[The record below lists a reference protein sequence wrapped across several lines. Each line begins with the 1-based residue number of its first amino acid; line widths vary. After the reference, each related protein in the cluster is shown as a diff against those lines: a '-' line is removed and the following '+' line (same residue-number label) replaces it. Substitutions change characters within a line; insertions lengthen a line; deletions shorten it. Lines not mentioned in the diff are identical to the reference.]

1 MDFTSAIQS
10 ITSSYFSNSKI
21 VILLSR
27 RLSYDEKM
35 NDLALRVISSL
46 VLISCFTLTLIPTA
60 SLLFSI
66 IAAYSILMFVEISM
80 RTLASKLTSMHF
92 QVSLITISSLCAL
105 SQSFVI
111 VIATMNMESPIFIK
125 WVSASTIVL
134 ALTAVAQDFIVM
146 PAIKLIMDKL
156 AKKTTDNN

>member
-1 MDFTSAIQS
+1 
-10 ITSSYFSNSKI
+10 
-21 VILLSR
+21 
-27 RLSYDEKM
+27 M

-46 VLISCFTLTLIPTA
+46 FLISCFTLTLIPTA

-80 RTLASKLTSMHF
+80 RTLASKLTSKHF
-92 QVSLITISSLCAL
+92 QVSLIAIASLCAL

-134 ALTAVAQDFIVM
+134 VLTAVAQDFIVM

-156 AKKTTDNN
+156 AKKTADNN